1 MSRAPF
7 SRRVWLG
14 ASLTALSA
22 ACARPRPTQL
32 PAGGP
37 EGTRALSKRGALNLL
52 ALAELAGTIRWLHPS
67 AAVTG
72 AAFESLVLTGI
83 RGLEGA
89 EDSATL
95 RAGLE
100 GLFAEVAP
108 TVRVWQAE
116 APPALDEPDA
126 PQCPKEEEEEVED
139 RAREEVTAHKAERPP
154 TPARTTRGKA
164 PTETEDESETDDD
177 AADDDGSET
186 AAETSEDESD
196 ESNESNEDE
205 TKAGDESDES
215 DESETKT
222 EDTKDDAKDDAEP
235 KPESKARPN
244 HGEDEPEP
252 AKGDAPKTPEADAE
266 PELPAALLDPR
277 EDLNIVQWRRSGL
290 SEGLPGQPG
299 CAIRLTHGPR
309 ARCELP
315 STPPR
320 RRRPHPPC
328 AQCGEHDDID
338 VLVPSQPA
346 RVDLGLGLRALV
358 PLALWDD
365 EASESQAPD
374 PALAFD
380 EAAAF
385 DYDPSDRSTRLLV
398 LLRAWAALRH
408 FHPRAAALSSER
420 LTEALCATAE
430 SADPKVLRD
439 ALEGWL
445 VALDDGLGA
454 VETHGSERPSKRWA
468 PPFELAW
475 VEERVVLGPVPGEP
489 ASRLDGL
496 RPGDVITAIDGEPIE
511 AALAS
516 ALARTPAATASAQIH
531 RAVAGLLDRPERGA
545 LVALELART
554 DEAGEERRLQLDAP
568 ALTRRDR
575 RQLSGVDLRPERA
588 FVELEDGIVYAD
600 ATRLPS
606 LDGLARR
613 LRLARGLRGLI
624 LDLRGE
630 LRDADGS
637 LIPHLAPDIDAAG
650 PIAKVRSGPSAAGAL
665 ELRPLSGWSPPG
677 SGARR
682 GRPLDIPTG
691 AVVALIDARTRG
703 QAELEAA
710 GLDDLGVACIGRSTA
725 GDAHPGPSAWLWLPG
740 GWRLRLSSGVLF
752 RADGSALTHAGVRPC
767 VPVAPSLA
775 GTRRG
780 EDEVLATAL
789 AELSGR

>member
-1 MSRAPF
+1 VSRAPF

-72 AAFESLVLTGI
+72 AGFESLVLTGI

-126 PQCPKEEEEEVED
+126 PQCPKEEEQEQVED

-164 PTETEDESETDDD
+164 PTETEDEAEDETETDDD

-186 AAETSEDESD
+186 ETED
-196 ESNESNEDE
+196 
-205 TKAGDESDES
+205 GES
-215 DESETKT
+215 DESETEESEAPETEAEGSET

-235 KPESKARPN
+235 EPESKARPN
-244 HGEDEPEP
+244 HGESDPKPEP
-252 AKGDAPKTPEADAE
+252 AKGDAPKTPEAEDE

-277 EDLNIVQWRRSGL
+277 EDLNLVQWRRSGL

-299 CAIRLTHGPR
+299 CAIRLAHGPR

-346 RVDLGLGLRALV
+346 RVELGMGLRALV
-358 PLALWDD
+358 PLALWD
-365 EASESQAPD
+365 ETSESQAPD

-408 FHPRAAALSSER
+408 FHPRAAALSPKE

-445 VALDDGLGA
+445 VALDDGQGA
-454 VETHGSERPSKRWA
+454 IETHGSERPSKRWA

-511 AALAS
+511 AALAT
-516 ALARTPAATASAQIH
+516 ALARTPAATASAQVH

-545 LVALELART
+545 LVALELSRT

-568 ALTRRDR
+568 ALARRDR
-575 RQLSGVDLRPERA
+575 RRLSGVDLRPERA

-677 SGARR
+677 SGAKR
-682 GRPLDIPTG
+682 GRPLDIPTD
-691 AVVALIDARTRG
+691 AVMALIDARTSG

-710 GLDDLGVACIGRSTA
+710 GLDDLGVACVGRSTA

-752 RADGSALTHAGVRPC
+752 RADGSALTHAGVRPS

-780 EDEVLATAL
+780 EDEVLAAAV

>member
-72 AAFESLVLTGI
+72 AGFESLVLTGI

-126 PQCPKEEEEEVED
+126 PQCPKEEEQEQVED

-164 PTETEDESETDDD
+164 PTETEDEAEDETETDDD

-186 AAETSEDESD
+186 ETED
-196 ESNESNEDE
+196 
-205 TKAGDESDES
+205 GES
-215 DESETKT
+215 DESETEESEAPETEAEGSET

-235 KPESKARPN
+235 EPESKARPN
-244 HGEDEPEP
+244 HGESDPKPEP
-252 AKGDAPKTPEADAE
+252 AKGDAPKTPEAEDE

-277 EDLNIVQWRRSGL
+277 EDLNLVQWRRSGL

-299 CAIRLTHGPR
+299 CAIRLAHGPR

-346 RVDLGLGLRALV
+346 RVELGMGLRALV
-358 PLALWDD
+358 PLALWD
-365 EASESQAPD
+365 ETSESQAPD

-408 FHPRAAALSSER
+408 FHPRAAALSPKE

-445 VALDDGLGA
+445 VALDDGQGA
-454 VETHGSERPSKRWA
+454 IETHGSERPSKRWA

-511 AALAS
+511 AALAT
-516 ALARTPAATASAQIH
+516 ALARTPAATASAQVH

-545 LVALELART
+545 LVALELSRT

-568 ALTRRDR
+568 ALARRDR
-575 RQLSGVDLRPERA
+575 RRLSGVDLRPERA

-677 SGARR
+677 SGAKR
-682 GRPLDIPTG
+682 GRPLDIPTD
-691 AVVALIDARTRG
+691 AVMALIDARTSG

-710 GLDDLGVACIGRSTA
+710 GLDDLGVACVGRSTA

-752 RADGSALTHAGVRPC
+752 RADGSALTHAGVRPS

-780 EDEVLATAL
+780 EDEVLAAAV